1 MQIHDQ
7 NDLKSRSLFVKT
19 TKIFVFMYNFTSQLL
34 TGKTAGSII
43 KTVQSNIRSAVP
55 VPEERAKNGGNEMPK
70 LFRERKINARDVVGL
85 ENFRLCA
92 DENDIRFLKQ
102 F

>member
-7 NDLKSRSLFVKT
+7 NDLKIRSLFVKT

-43 KTVQSNIRSAVP
+43 KTIQSNIRSAVP
-55 VPEERAKNGGNEMPK
+55 VPEERAEK
-70 LFRERKINARDVVGL
+70 RR
-85 ENFRLCA
+85 
-92 DENDIRFLKQ
+92 
-102 F
+102 